1 MQTLSS
7 SGATSEELLANFGV
21 DQQDAAQSVA
31 YLKGFAGEM
40 LAVLFNVFSS
50 VAREQ
55 RGMVG
60 DVIGQWLSI
69 MTEKVGTLTTCSLGR
84 SLRRICRI
92 CRLGRDGYIQQGY
105 WYACDRV
112 DFSIETAR
120 CLLATSLAHHARPL
134 DHPHSTPSAV
144 DCRIFV
150 QRCFYRKPNR
160 EPRRSNPEEM
170 LPYLDQID
178 REWKGGFRLAGRVG

>member
-7 SGATSEELLANFGV
+7 SGAASEELLANFGV

-69 MTEKVGTLTTCSLGR
+69 MTEKVGPCTLGDFQS
-84 SLRRICRI
+84 
-92 CRLGRDGYIQQGY
+92 RL
-105 WYACDRV
+105 
-112 DFSIETAR
+112 T
-120 CLLATSLAHHARPL
+120 
-134 DHPHSTPSAV
+134 
-144 DCRIFV
+144 
-150 QRCFYRKPNR
+150 
-160 EPRRSNPEEM
+160 
-170 LPYLDQID
+170 
-178 REWKGGFRLAGRVG
+178 

>member
-69 MTEKVGTLTTCSLGR
+69 MTEKVGTFTLCNLGG
-84 SLRRICRI
+84 SLRRI

-105 WYACDRV
+105 RNACDRV
-112 DFSIETAR
+112 DFAIETAR

-134 DHPHSTPSAV
+134 DHPHSAPSAV
-144 DCRIFV
+144 NCRIFV
-150 QRCFYRKPNR
+150 QRCFYWKP
-160 EPRRSNPEEM
+160 
-170 LPYLDQID
+170 D
-178 REWKGGFRLAGRVG
+178 

>member
-7 SGATSEELLANFGV
+7 SGAASEELLANFGV

-69 MTEKVGTLTTCSLGR
+69 MTEKVGSCTLDDSQSRLTQMLSFRMSRRRTTR
-84 SLRRICRI
+84 SR
-92 CRLGRDGYIQQGY
+92 
-105 WYACDRV
+105 AC
-112 DFSIETAR
+112 
-120 CLLATSLAHHARPL
+120 LRPL
-134 DHPHSTPSAV
+134 
-144 DCRIFV
+144 
-150 QRCFYRKPNR
+150 
-160 EPRRSNPEEM
+160 
-170 LPYLDQID
+170 
-178 REWKGGFRLAGRVG
+178 